1 MKVRLSLLIL
11 ITLVACNPV
20 QRAFKQKYIE
30 QTKQEFFKRKL
41 CVADTVV
48 DTIVR
53 IDTVKSVDTFYSVKF
68 ISLKL
73 KDVVFDTTIGDVKL
87 KINKGA
93 ISISCPEKIKTLYK
107 TKTIVKQIRDKS
119 YESVLEKDIQSKDST
134 IKAQELTI
142 KSLEVDKRSL
152 KLTNFALIIAILAY
166 AAFRIKKAFF

>member
-1 MKVRLSLLIL
+1 M
-11 ITLVACNPV
+11 
-20 QRAFKQKYIE
+20 
-30 QTKQEFFKRKL
+30 
-41 CVADTVV
+41 ADTVI

-53 IDTVKSVDTFYSVKF
+53 IDTVKSIDTFYSVKF
-68 ISLKL
+68 VSLQL

-87 KINKGA
+87 KINKGV

-107 TKTIVKQIRDKS
+107 TQTIIKQVRDKS

-152 KLTNFALIIAILAY
+152 KLTNWTLIIAILAY
-166 AAFRIKKAFF
+166 VAFRLKKAFF

>member
-30 QTKQEFFKRKL
+30 QTKEEFFKRKL

-68 ISLKL
+68 INLKL

-152 KLTNFALIIAILAY
+152 KLTNFTLIIAILAY